1 MISSVTEGELW
12 RKWVSIDSYRI
23 GGGHDS
29 SSEHSIFFFLD
40 T

>member
-23 GGGHDS
+23 GGGMILPL
-29 SSEHSIFFFLD
+29 SILFFFLD